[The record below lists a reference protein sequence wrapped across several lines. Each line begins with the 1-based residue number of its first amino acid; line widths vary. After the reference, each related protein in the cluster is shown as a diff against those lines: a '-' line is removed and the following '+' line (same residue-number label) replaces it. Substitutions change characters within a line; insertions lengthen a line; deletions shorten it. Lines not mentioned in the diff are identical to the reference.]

1 MNRPTM
7 PTTETKTNE
16 IFLGRQP
23 ILNGKQKTISYE
35 LLFRAK
41 GENSNTNLD
50 DLSAASRVIVNL
62 LSQFG
67 IQQILSNKLGFLN
80 IAASSL
86 MIDTIEL
93 LPAERMVLEI
103 LEDIPINAQIITR
116 QSIKRLRL

>member
-1 MNRPTM
+1 MNRPNM

-16 IFLGRQP
+16 IFLGHQP
-23 ILNGKQKTISYE
+23 ILNGNQKTIGYE

-50 DLSAASRVIVNL
+50 DLSATSRVIVNL

-67 IQQILSNKLGFLN
+67 IQQILGNKLGFLN

-86 MIDTIEL
+86 MSDTIEL

-116 QSIKRLRL
+116 CKAL